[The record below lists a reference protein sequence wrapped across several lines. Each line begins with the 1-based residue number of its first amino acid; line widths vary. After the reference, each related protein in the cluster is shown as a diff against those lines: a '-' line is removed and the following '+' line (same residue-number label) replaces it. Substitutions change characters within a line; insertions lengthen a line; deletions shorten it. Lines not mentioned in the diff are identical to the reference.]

1 MYGTR
6 SISTNSNRAK
16 LLAGTA
22 GVCLAGLVSLATLSV
37 VLVGGYREVAQV
49 TSKAEPAAAEP
60 AAAVVAI
67 EHPTEP
73 VVSTQPGVA
82 PQEPVSTTASKA
94 STPVEVAPAVE
105 HAPHADQMTAA
116 GIAEA
121 DQTIAEA
128 LIFRGGDWYLWRS
141 NVGRPAMLA
150 TDPVARFTVVKNY
163 VVNVYGT
170 WSAASAQAASSGGL
184 W

>member
-1 MYGTR
+1 MYETR
-6 SISTNSNRAK
+6 TISTTNHRAK
-16 LLAGTA
+16 VLVGTA
-22 GVCLAGLVSLATLSV
+22 GACLVGLVSLATFSV

-49 TSKAEPAAAEP
+49 TSKAEPAAA
-60 AAAVVAI
+60 VVAI
-67 EHPTEP
+67 EQPTEP
-73 VVSTQPGVA
+73 VVSTQLDVA
-82 PQEPVSTTASKA
+82 PQEPVTITASKA
-94 STPVEVAPAVE
+94 STPVEAAPVVE
-105 HAPHADQMTAA
+105 RAPHADQMTAA

-121 DQTIAEA
+121 DHVIAEA

-170 WSAASAQAASSGGL
+170 WSAASAQATSSGGV